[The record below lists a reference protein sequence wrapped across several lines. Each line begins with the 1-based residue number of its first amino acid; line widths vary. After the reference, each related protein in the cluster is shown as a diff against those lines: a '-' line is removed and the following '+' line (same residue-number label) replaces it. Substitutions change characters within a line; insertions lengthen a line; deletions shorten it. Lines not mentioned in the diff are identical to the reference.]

1 MYPMMSYLQIK
12 TRAGLHKMFKE
23 ERGASGTIEA
33 VVLLGIVIILA
44 FLFKDAI
51 MKLFKGLWDS
61 LVVGAARNNGTP
73 NQVSVDPIELPNAAG
88 TAAGGKG

>member
-33 VVLLGIVIILA
+33 VVIIGIVIVLA
-44 FLFKDAI
+44 FLFRSAI
-51 MKLFKGLWDS
+51 FNLFKSLWDA
-61 LVVGAARNNGTP
+61 LVKTPAETRGTSAGS
-73 NQVSVDPIELPNAAG
+73 VSVSSITLP
-88 TAAGGKG
+88 K

>member
-33 VVLLGIVIILA
+33 VVIIGIVIVLA
-44 FLFKDAI
+44 FLFRSAI
-51 MKLFKGLWDS
+51 FNLFKSLWDG
-61 LVVGAARNNGTP
+61 LVKTPAEHGGTSTGSIS
-73 NQVSVDPIELPNAAG
+73 VSSIDLP
-88 TAAGGKG
+88 K

>member
-33 VVLLGIVIILA
+33 VILIGAVIVLA
-44 FLFKDAI
+44 FVFR
-51 MKLFKGLWDS
+51 KGILGLINSLWDS
-61 LVVGAARNNGTP
+61 LIKSTAEGGGNT
-73 NQVSVDPIELPNAAG
+73 LG
-88 TAAGGKG
+88 TAKVNKLEIPTT

>member
-33 VVLLGIVIILA
+33 VIMIGIVVVLA
-44 FLFKDAI
+44 FFLRKQIFGLFN
-51 MKLFKGLWDS
+51 KLWNGM
-61 LVVGAARNNGTP
+61 VVAP
-73 NQVSVDPIELPNAAG
+73 AAG
-88 TAAGGKG
+88 QGTSQTNMQIESANLPTN

>member
-33 VVLLGIVIILA
+33 VVIIGIVIVLA
-44 FLFKDAI
+44 FLFRSAI
-51 MKLFKGLWDS
+51 FNLFKSLWDAY
-61 LVVGAARNNGTP
+61 VKTPAENG
-73 NQVSVDPIELPNAAG
+73 G
-88 TAAGGKG
+88 TATGSISVSSITLPG

>member
-33 VVLLGIVIILA
+33 VIMIGIVVAMA
-44 FLFKDAI
+44 FFFRKQI
-51 MKLFKGLWDS
+51 FKLFNQLWNS
-61 LVVGAARNNGTP
+61 MVVGAGNPKGTGEIKI
-73 NQVSVDPIELPNAAG
+73 D
-88 TAAGGKG
+88 TANMPTT

>member
-33 VVLLGIVIILA
+33 VVIIGIVIVLA
-44 FLFKDAI
+44 FLFRSAI
-51 MKLFKGLWDS
+51 FNLFKSLWDG
-61 LVVGAARNNGTP
+61 LVKTPAETKGTSTGSI
-73 NQVSVDPIELPNAAG
+73 SVNSIDLPG
-88 TAAGGKG
+88 